1 MTDVDIQ
8 SDLNREAQEVKR
20 YLKARME
27 WDDRYGSARTQAL
40 NWRYLAFLLAGLLVL
55 AFLGLIYLGTLPK
68 QAIHIV
74 ETDKLG
80 QAVYR
85 GLVGVDADHYQI
97 PDASKQYHL
106 RRFIDNVRSL
116 PADTV
121 VVKQQWE
128 DAYALLSPAAANVL
142 SDYARKD
149 PPTERMQNQ
158 RVTLGNITLTLFLL
172 IRGVRNGRKPPGI
185 SVEGIRVPR
194 SGKVF
199 LILSSKCPLPKR
211 SYALIQLVCI
221 STPLAGQR
229 SSNARPKRLGF

>member
-1 MTDVDIQ
+1 MNSFDIQ
-8 SDLNREAQEVKR
+8 PDLDREEQEVQR

-40 NWRYLAFLLAGLLVL
+40 NWRYLSFLLMGLLML
-55 AFLGLIYLGTLPK
+55 TLLGVIYLGTLPK

-80 QAVYR
+80 QAAYR
-85 GLVGVDADHYQI
+85 GRVGIDGEQYRI
-97 PDASKQYHL
+97 PEASKKYHL
-106 RRFIDNVRSL
+106 KRFIEDVRSL

-149 PPTERMQNQ
+149 PPTERMKEQ
-158 RVTLGNITLTLFLL
+158 RVTLGSITLIPISADSWSAEWQETTWNK
-172 IRGVRNGRKPPGI
+172 RGGNKGI
-185 SVEGIRVPR
+185 QKWKGI
-194 SGKVF
+194 F
-199 LILSSKCPLPKR
+199 N
-211 SYALIQLVCI
+211 LIQQ
-221 STPLAGQR
+221 TPTTEAQL
-229 SSNARPKRLGF
+229 RLNPIGMYIDSFSWAPVE

>member
-1 MTDVDIQ
+1 MNNFDIQ
-8 SDLNREAQEVKR
+8 PDLEREEQEVQR

-40 NWRYLAFLLAGLLVL
+40 NWRYLSFLLMGLLTL
-55 AFLGLIYLGTLPK
+55 TLLGLIYLGTLPK

-80 QAVYR
+80 QAAYR
-85 GLVGVDADHYQI
+85 GRVGIAGEQYRI
-97 PDASKQYHL
+97 PEASKKYHL
-106 RRFIDNVRSL
+106 KRFIEDVRSL

-149 PPTERMQNQ
+149 PPTERMKDQ
-158 RVTLGNITLTLFLL
+158 RVTLGSITLIPISADSWSAEWQETTWNK
-172 IRGVRNGRKPPGI
+172 RGGNKGTQKWKGI
-185 SVEGIRVPR
+185 
-194 SGKVF
+194 F
-199 LILSSKCPLPKR
+199 N
-211 SYALIQLVCI
+211 LIQQ
-221 STPLAGQR
+221 TPTTEAQLRTNPIGMYIDSFSWA
-229 SSNARPKRLGF
+229 PVE